1 MSRRSLA
8 TVAAALLLVG
18 GAVAGLFVFGVW
30 TDPSADPRPS
40 PIASDTSTP
49 TPEPIPTVLSA
60 ASSSPVPGAPS
71 LAEVLGP
78 SLTARALGDRLGVSV
93 VDLSTGAVRYEID
106 AGVAMVPA
114 STLKILT
121 AAAGLE
127 VLGPDHTFTTRVVG
141 DAATGDLVLVGGG
154 DPTLTVDDQPALP
167 SATRLATLA
176 DATAAALLTAGTT
189 TVRLA
194 ADDGLFTGPAVDPDW
209 RSTYIPAGVVAPV
222 TALAVDG
229 GRRDPDAD
237 RRSADPTLAAAASF
251 AAMLSGRG
259 ITVSGEPGRGDT
271 VAGAAELASME
282 SPPLSTIVE
291 HILSTSDNDGAEV
304 LARHVARGTGQQATS
319 AAAGPAVLGAIAGLG
334 VDVSAAVV
342 TDGSGL
348 ARNNAVPA
356 SALAATLAVAADPEH
371 PELRTVLTG
380 LPVAG
385 FTGTLGDR
393 FESPSAAGSAGV
405 VRAKTGT
412 LTGVSSLAGIVVARD
427 GTAYAFAL
435 LADDVTNTLAAR
447 SALDDVATA
456 LAGCGCSVPG
466 PDPTPDPAAST
477 PSTS

>member
-1 MSRRSLA
+1 
-8 TVAAALLLVG
+8 
-18 GAVAGLFVFGVW
+18 
-30 TDPSADPRPS
+30 
-40 PIASDTSTP
+40 
-49 TPEPIPTVLSA
+49 
-60 ASSSPVPGAPS
+60 
-71 LAEVLGP
+71 
-78 SLTARALGDRLGVSV
+78 
-93 VDLSTGAVRYEID
+93 
-106 AGVAMVPA
+106 
-114 STLKILT
+114 
-121 AAAGLE
+121 
-127 VLGPDHTFTTRVVG
+127 
-141 DAATGDLVLVGGG
+141 
-154 DPTLTVDDQPALP
+154 
-167 SATRLATLA
+167 
-176 DATAAALLTAGTT
+176 
-189 TVRLA
+189 
-194 ADDGLFTGPAVDPDW
+194 
-209 RSTYIPAGVVAPV
+209 VVAPV

-251 AAMLSGRG
+251 AAMLSERG
-259 ITVSGEPGRGDT
+259 ITVDGEPIRGDA
-271 VAGAAELASME
+271 VADTAELASVE

-291 HILSTSDNDGAEV
+291 HVLSTSDNDGAEV
-304 LARHVARGTGQQATS
+304 LARHVARGVGQQATS

-435 LADDVTNTLAAR
+435 LADDVTNTVAAR

-456 LAGCGCSVPG
+456 LAGCGCGAPA
-466 PDPTPDPAAST
+466 PDPTPDPGTST
-477 PSTS
+477 RSSS